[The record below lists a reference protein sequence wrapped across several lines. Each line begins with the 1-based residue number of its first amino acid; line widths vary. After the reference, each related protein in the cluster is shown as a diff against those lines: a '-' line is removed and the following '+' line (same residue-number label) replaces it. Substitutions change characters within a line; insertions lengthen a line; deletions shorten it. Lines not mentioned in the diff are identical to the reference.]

1 MSFKAYLFRMRTP
14 ADVEDVRKLISCETV
29 PAYLDFI
36 YQPDRRVQAFESTDL
51 VAALT
56 VDRGD
61 LAKAFSEEVG
71 ITFEGRKPFWM
82 RLDQL
87 AAFNKVRIEDDGDGS
102 RVLGWPVMRW
112 TSETWFENAV
122 EHLSMEDTEDE
133 LPSQNPFVRFFENP
147 VECEICGKGTRGR
160 VYDGEEEVVCS
171 ECDNPFDP
179 ATFRRYRRDA
189 A

>member
-179 ATFRRYRRDA
+179 ATFRRY
-189 A
+189 